1 MKITLGSDA
10 GGVPIFFHG
19 ENAQELEYMVKLGL
33 SPLEAI
39 IASTRHSAECLRL
52 DRWIGTIEPGKE
64 ADILILEGNPLK
76 DIGIVA
82 KKERIR
88 GVLKGGKKAVW
99 RIPVS

>member
-1 MKITLGSDA
+1 VKITLGSDA

-52 DRWIGTIEPGKE
+52 ESRIGTIEPGKE
-64 ADILILEGNPLK
+64 ADMLILEGDPLK
-76 DIGIVA
+76 DIQIMA
-82 KKERIR
+82 KKEKIR
-88 GVLKGGKKAVW
+88 GIIKGGKKVVW
-99 RIPVS
+99 KIPIA